1 MTYWFTLIALLTLLA
16 LTLFQL
22 ALICGASLG
31 KFAWGGN
38 STVLPTRLR
47 IASAIS
53 IVLYAVF
60 ALFIASKAGLIQTI
74 HHPQILNVSLWV
86 FTVYFFIG
94 IAMNAISHSKAERS
108 LMTPVAAIL
117 AISFLIVALA

>member
-22 ALICGASLG
+22 ALICGAPLG

-38 STVLPTRLR
+38 TTVLPTRLR
-47 IASAIS
+47 IASATS
-53 IVLYAVF
+53 IVIYAVF
-60 ALFIASKAGLIQTI
+60 ALFIASKAGLVQTI

-86 FTVYFFIG
+86 FTGYFFLG
-94 IAMNAISHSKAERS
+94 IIMNAISRSKAERS

-117 AISFLIVALA
+117 AVSFLIVTLS